1 METDGLKVNQQHWHW
16 RLILDYCNFSSDT
29 IVEIQLKDGTDSLP
43 VLVLAS
49 LSSQMMK
56 EYLQYVDN
64 STILEPLVVIP
75 HLSSND
81 FQLFKKYLFA
91 SDVSQVVRI
100 EEIGVLDKVLRILK
114 GESEKKDDFRDAEPK
129 VTKTS
134 KKTVPKI
141 ISHSRY
147 GRQRKVV
154 PFEDHVED
162 IICSESEK
170 EDQSESDNL
179 QACRYCSKVYHHV
192 KARNKHMITDHL
204 DQCTRDGIIFPCA
217 SCSAVFVS
225 ELGREKHCRTIHKNK
240 PTTRPELFKCPFDH
254 LSPQKT
260 TASFKKLKDL
270 HVHVKYVHPEKD
282 KSCLGCAKDF
292 PSFKDLDEHIQ
303 SHQKGTPYCQPFYH
317 CDHCCRVFQKEYTL
331 VVHKRNEHS
340 TLKETLHCQFCQKDF
355 KNAKFLKNHEEKHRK
370 EQLATEPRDDHLCPS
385 CGKSFS
391 TRLNLERHIKSKHQ
405 RVKDHQCPDC
415 GKSFVDSTR
424 LKEHRWIH
432 TNHKPYPCAQCDKS
446 FRHKSHLKHHQAK
459 DHGTS
464 KPFECDICHKS
475 FCYRYELV
483 NHSAS
488 HQQSSKKRN
497 KVVLDMRH
505 CQENTDL
512 DQQLT
517 QVVFA
522 CELCHHH
529 FSSMDKLKE
538 HTIAMHQDENSLVYV
553 NIENN
558 DDHEMVLDPSNFTIE
573 FEQVD
578 E

>member
-1 METDGLKVNQQHWHW
+1 MESDAEENQPNLS
-16 RLILDYCNFSSDT
+16 LILDYCNFSSDT
-29 IVEIQLKDGTDSLP
+29 IVEIQLKDGTDNLP

-49 LSSQMMK
+49 LSPHLK
-56 EYLQYVDN
+56 EYLLYIDN

-75 HLSSND
+75 HMSSSD
-81 FQLFKKYLFA
+81 FQVFKKYLFA

-114 GESEKKDDFRDAEPK
+114 GESEKSNRNLFDAEPK
-129 VTKTS
+129 LKKIT

-147 GRQRKVV
+147 GRQRKVI
-154 PFEDHVED
+154 PTEDQAEG
-162 IICSESEK
+162 IFFSGSEK
-170 EDQSESDNL
+170 EDQSEIDDL
-179 QACRYCSKVYHHV
+179 HACRYCSKVYHHV

-204 DQCTRDGIIFPCA
+204 DQCTQDGIIYPCP

-225 ELGREKHCRTIHKNK
+225 ELGREKHCRTMHNTK

-254 LSPQKT
+254 LSVQKA

-270 HVHVKYVHPEKD
+270 HLHVRNVHPEKD

-292 PSFKDLDEHIQ
+292 QSFKDLDEHIQ
-303 SHQKGTPYCQPFYH
+303 THQQGTPHCQPFYH
-317 CDHCCRVFQKEYTL
+317 CDHCSHVFQKEYTL

-340 TLKETLHCQFCQKDF
+340 TLKETLHCQFCEKDF
-355 KNAKFLKNHEEKHRK
+355 KNAKFLKNHEEKHRT
-370 EQLATEPRDDHLCPS
+370 EQMATGGSEDHLCPS
-385 CGKSFS
+385 CGKSFP
-391 TRLNLERHIKSKHQ
+391 TRLNLDRHIKSKHQ

-459 DHGTS
+459 EHGTS
-464 KPFECDICHKS
+464 KPFECDSCHKS

-483 NHSAS
+483 NHNAS

-505 CQENTDL
+505 CHEGTDL

-522 CELCHHH
+522 CELCQDH
-529 FSSMDKLKE
+529 FSSMDMLKE
-538 HTIAMHQDENSLVYV
+538 HTLAMHHDENSFVYV

-558 DDHEMVLDPSNFTIE
+558 DDHEMVLDTSNYTIE
-573 FEQVD
+573 FE
-578 E
+578 